1 MSNCIHWKTVSAIQP
16 LNLVEGPYRD
26 IDNIHPTHCFM
37 SSMYSFVS
45 PGTGTKQLH
54 VCTHE
59 DHVDGRLHDPHLDQ
73 GEPLA
78 PWSQAEPSLRSSAI
92 TCPIPN
98 WNNLVNQTHP

>member
-1 MSNCIHWKTVSAIQP
+1 MCNEGIRRLCAPQP
-16 LNLVEGPYRD
+16 QVIDVLVHAENEVLQEGD
-26 IDNIHPTHCFM
+26 
-37 SSMYSFVS
+37 SKQLFVS
-45 PGTGTKQLH
+45 PGTDTKQLH

-78 PWSQAEPSLRSSAI
+78 PWSQAAPSLRSSAI

-98 WNNLVNQTHP
+98 WNNLVNQTHQ